1 MKEYFLR
8 IRGESDPVQIK
19 EYEYHGLMHRYS
31 HSGRNFAR
39 FVRDN
44 GEVFFL
50 EHITH
55 IIVTGED
62 DPVEEPET
70 AEELAKEKPSEDEN
84 NDLEK
89 RRKAALEEMIRKSN
103 CKHPEDKQMLFK
115 TETKQG
121 VRYFTLCEECGGNRS
136 RFIAAANLEDEEMAN
151 AKAWISN

>member
-8 IRGESDPVQIK
+8 IRGESDPVEITAD
-19 EYEYHGLMHRYS
+19 EYNALMHRYA

-39 FVRDN
+39 YVRQN

-50 EHITH
+50 DHITH
-55 IIVTGED
+55 VIVKGED
-62 DPVEEPET
+62 DPVVEPEPI
-70 AEELAKEKPSEDEN
+70 EEVEEVEPEEH

-89 RRKAALEEMIRKSN
+89 RRKEALEEMIRRSN
-103 CKHPEDKQMLFK
+103 CEHPEDKQTLFK

-136 RFIAAANLEDEEMAN
+136 RFIAAAKLEEEDMAN
-151 AKAWISN
+151 ARAWISN